1 MAELVGGAFLSSFF
15 QVALEKLYS
24 SDFVDYFH
32 RGKLDE
38 MLLEKLVV
46 TLNSINHV
54 LEEAETKQ
62 YQSMY
67 VKKWLDDLKHIG
79 YEVDQL
85 LDEIATDAP
94 LKKLKS
100 ESQPSTS
107 KVFGIFSSSNN
118 PFESRINELLERL
131 EFLAK
136 QKDMLGLK
144 QDTCASNEG
153 GVSWKPSE
161 RLPTTSLV
169 DESGIYG
176 RDGDK
181 EEIIKS
187 LLLDIDCSNQVP
199 IVSIVGLGGMGKT
212 TLAQLVYNDQ
222 RIKENFEH
230 RAWVYVSETFDVIGL
245 TKAILRSFHSSA
257 DGEDL
262 NLLQNQ
268 LQQRLTGKKYLLVLD
283 DVWNR
288 SEECWERLLL
298 PLYHGSVGSKIIVT
312 TRDKEVASVMKSA
325 ELHILK
331 QLKKNECWSMFVRH
345 AFHGRNASDYPD
357 LESIGEK
364 ILEKCGGLPLAVKTL
379 GNLLRRKFSKREW
392 VKILETDL
400 LRLSEGDSNINP
412 ILRLSY
418 HNLSS
423 SLKRCF
429 AYCSIFPRGHVFN
442 KDELIQLWMA
452 EGLLKCCGTDT
463 SEEELGNDFCHDL
476 ESISF
481 FQQSI
486 RRDPEVLSMHDLV
499 NDLAKSVSGEF
510 CLRIEGHCKISLK
523 GRVTYG
529 ALLKQ

>member
-1 MAELVGGAFLSSFF
+1 
-15 QVALEKLYS
+15 
-24 SDFVDYFH
+24 
-32 RGKLDE
+32 
-38 MLLEKLVV
+38 
-46 TLNSINHV
+46 
-54 LEEAETKQ
+54 
-62 YQSMY
+62 
-67 VKKWLDDLKHIG
+67 
-79 YEVDQL
+79 
-85 LDEIATDAP
+85 
-94 LKKLKS
+94 
-100 ESQPSTS
+100 
-107 KVFGIFSSSNN
+107 
-118 PFESRINELLERL
+118 
-131 EFLAK
+131 
-136 QKDMLGLK
+136 
-144 QDTCASNEG
+144 
-153 GVSWKPSE
+153 
-161 RLPTTSLV
+161 
-169 DESGIYG
+169 
-176 RDGDK
+176 
-181 EEIIKS
+181 
-187 LLLDIDCSNQVP
+187 
-199 IVSIVGLGGMGKT
+199 
-212 TLAQLVYNDQ
+212 
-222 RIKENFEH
+222 
-230 RAWVYVSETFDVIGL
+230 
-245 TKAILRSFHSSA
+245 
-257 DGEDL
+257 
-262 NLLQNQ
+262 
-268 LQQRLTGKKYLLVLD
+268 
-283 DVWNR
+283 
-288 SEECWERLLL
+288 
-298 PLYHGSVGSKIIVT
+298 
-312 TRDKEVASVMKSA
+312 
-325 ELHILK
+325 
-331 QLKKNECWSMFVRH
+331 MFVRH

-442 KDELIQLWMA
+442 KDEVIQLWMA